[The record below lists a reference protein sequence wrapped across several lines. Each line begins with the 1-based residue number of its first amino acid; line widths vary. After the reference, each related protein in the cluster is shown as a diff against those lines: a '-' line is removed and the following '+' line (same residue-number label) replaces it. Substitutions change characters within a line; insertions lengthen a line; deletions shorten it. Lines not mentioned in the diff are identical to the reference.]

1 MVKTMSNNLY
11 AIKQNGLYKHFPH
24 GIYNEHLSKDCLYV
38 DRETAENN
46 CSLNGSDEIVEV
58 SLVEVDVKA

>member
-1 MVKTMSNNLY
+1 MSNNLY

-58 SLVEVDVKA
+58 SLV